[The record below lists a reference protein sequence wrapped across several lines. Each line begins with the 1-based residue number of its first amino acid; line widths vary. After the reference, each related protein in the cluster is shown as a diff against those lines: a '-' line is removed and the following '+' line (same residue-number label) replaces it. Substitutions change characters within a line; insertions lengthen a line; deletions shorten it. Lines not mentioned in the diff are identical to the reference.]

1 MAEVCVAVGTLGAAT
16 DQSSCKTN
24 LTLTNPLPHLLPPH
38 HHQNSQFFT
47 AKCTQHNIT
56 LINHPKQS
64 MFNLW
69 RAGLTRKFITC
80 CRKTAC
86 ASVSQASIYL
96 WEMNKILERQ
106 SLQQRS
112 WWWQCLSGWIQ
123 ETKPRFTQ
131 PCLCLFMVDD
141 MLARLSRLHLPK
153 RFRDFSQAHL

>member
-47 AKCTQHNIT
+47 AKCTQHDIT

-106 SLQQRS
+106 SLQQRKLMMAMYFRVNS
-112 WWWQCLSGWIQ
+112 GDKAPFYTTMPLSFHGGWHAC
-123 ETKPRFTQ
+123 TTFSTA
-131 PCLCLFMVDD
+131 
-141 MLARLSRLHLPK
+141 LAK
-153 RFRDFSQAHL
+153 KI